1 MPRFWPK
8 TVLTALM
15 CLMPVVSG
23 AQGRTAGQIV
33 GTVKDASGAVVPKA
47 ELILIDNGT
56 GTTTETT
63 SGADGGFVFPNL
75 QPGRYQI
82 TATFQ
87 GFNPVT
93 IQEVVVE
100 TSRSVNL
107 VVQFEVAGL
116 TEQVRVEGRSQVVET
131 TSTTIAN
138 TVSNEQISKLPLAG
152 RNILGFALLV
162 PGAATS
168 ATARDSEYNGLP
180 GGAINITLDGVNN
193 NSARFRSGG
202 TSMFVF
208 APIRLG
214 AIEEV
219 TVSTAGLTADAGA
232 EGAVQIQFVTKRGSN
247 AFRGQV
253 FDTIQS
259 DKLNAQG
266 AVNKSRAHSED
277 QAAPARVGRELRW
290 SAHQEQAVLFRQ
302 LRAGLRAERIDP
314 GTDGVDARGAA
325 GHLPLHRHR
334 QHGADGEPARHRPCQ
349 RARRARSIR
358 TSRRRSRRSTARSP
372 RAISRPSNLL
382 QDTFRFINPQLPNDN
397 IYPTTRV
404 DYQATQNLAIRGV
417 LNLHWRD
424 LPRNPQYPGS
434 RGHQCRVHVDLLHSV
449 DRRGLDA
456 ATEPVLPGELRRA
469 EQLRRI
475 QPREYP
481 RGLRRAR
488 RIHRQPAADDVAET
502 HGQRPADSAQQPG
515 LEHHQHADVAEG
527 ETYVDVRR
535 HVPPDHDV
543 RIHRGSAAGDH
554 VGRRHGRPGIER
566 LHGHDNSWSQDRGS
580 PDGAVALCADDG
592 AHQHRRRNLPT

>member
-1 MPRFWPK
+1 MEPHAR
-8 TVLTALM
+8 
-15 CLMPVVSG
+15 S
-23 AQGRTAGQIV
+23 
-33 GTVKDASGAVVPKA
+33 
-47 ELILIDNGT
+47 
-56 GTTTETT
+56 T
-63 SGADGGFVFPNL
+63 SSSSSKS
-75 QPGRYQI
+75 PGL
-82 TATFQ
+82 
-87 GFNPVT
+87 
-93 IQEVVVE
+93 
-100 TSRSVNL
+100 S
-107 VVQFEVAGL
+107 
-116 TEQVRVEGRSQVVET
+116 EQVRVEGRSQVVET

-266 AVNKSRAHSED
+266 AVNKSRAIPKTKLRQHEWGANFGGPLIRNKLFFFANYEQVYAPSESTQERTVLTPEAQQGVFRYTATD
-277 QAAPARVGRELRW
+277 NTVRTVNLLDIARANGLASTIDPYVA
-290 SAHQEQAVLFRQ
+290 SQ
-302 LRAGLRAERIDP
+302 LRTVN
-314 GTDGVDARGAA
+314 GTLAQGNLA
-325 GHLPLHRHR
+325 
-334 QHGADGEPARHRPCQ
+334 
-349 RARRARSIR
+349 S
-358 TSRRRSRRSTARSP
+358 
-372 RAISRPSNLL
+372 SNLL

-424 LPRNPQYPGS
+424 LPRNPQYPGLEAD
-434 RGHQCRVHVDLLHSV
+434 QCRVHVDLLHSV

-469 EQLRRI
+469 EQLRGI

-502 HGQRPADSAQQPG
+502 DGQRPADSAQQPG

-527 ETYVDVRR
+527 ETYLD
-535 HVPPDHDV
+535 
-543 RIHRGSAAGDH
+543 GSAAPIA
-554 VGRRHGRPGIER
+554 GRRCTNP
-566 LHGHDNSWSQDRGS
+566 S
-580 PDGAVALCADDG
+580 AVS
-592 AHQHRRRNLPT
+592 RRRSRSASAPATRRPTSSPPRQSLGSGPRISRRRGRSMR